1 MSSFRSRVAKLAL
14 ENPELRGDLMPLLR
28 RQASEE
34 SDTEG
39 KFEKGKPADP
49 TKNMSPADKA
59 KWEEENEKHLVEFK
73 TAWHGDPVGE
83 GFYAGDKVEKA
94 HPLSAGYHGMV
105 VDWDNLPRGR
115 RRVPG
120 NVLVLWGG
128 TRVPMQEKARDLRRV
143 ASRAKSASLDAR
155 TLDQLVEMEAE
166 AFDLPNWRDAEATP
180 AVRRAADNFERA
192 LSKALS
198 VWVQKHPPE
207 DGSTVE
213 DLMDEEAGYNV
224 FMTLEGHGVGIWDGR
239 WDHFYKNTT
248 SLEKFLE
255 RALAKEHGNLKDALE
270 EAAFETGE

>member
-59 KWEEENEKHLVEFK
+59 KWEEENEKHRDKFK
-73 TAWHGDPVGE
+73 A
-83 GFYAGDKVEKA
+83 
-94 HPLSAGYHGMV
+94 
-105 VDWDNLPRGR
+105 
-115 RRVPG
+115 
-120 NVLVLWGG
+120 
-128 TRVPMQEKARDLRRV
+128 
-143 ASRAKSASLDAR
+143 ASLDAR

-166 AFDLPNWRDAEATP
+166 SFDLPNWRDAEATP